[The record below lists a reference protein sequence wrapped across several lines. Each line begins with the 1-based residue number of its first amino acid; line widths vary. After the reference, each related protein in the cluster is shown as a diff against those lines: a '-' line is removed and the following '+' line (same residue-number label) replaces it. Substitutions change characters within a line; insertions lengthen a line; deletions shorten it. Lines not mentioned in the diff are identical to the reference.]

1 NVPRMPLRRLRSP
14 RDGPTIWPPIA
25 PRVPRPVPPRRASAR
40 KADSGTIHQACPR
53 SQAEQAID
61 APPATRA
68 AGSGGDRSRP
78 SRTPSRSTARGPNAA
93 VLVPSSVSGAIA
105 DGTSFAQ
112 RSPRSRSPTAPPG
125 TPPDPPGSRGPGY
138 APAVPRRAAP
148 PDGRGKDRT
157 EGSDPDGGGGVPG
170 KADDRV
176 APVGERTARGDRSC
190 RGGPK
195 AGKPRPKGGSD
206 KAPISWTPGAGSQ
219 VDRVA
224 NVDGSRGTEVIPD
237 GPRACSHGA
246 GPTRRGRPL
255 PAP

>member
-1 NVPRMPLRRLRSP
+1 MQRNRSRQASPGAIVPPARPPSGPGPLSAAARPAPTGQAHARNVPRMPLRRLRSP

-40 KADSGTIHQACPR
+40 KADSGTIRQACPR

-157 EGSDPDGGGGVPG
+157 EGSDPNG
-170 KADDRV
+170 
-176 APVGERTARGDRSC
+176 
-190 RGGPK
+190 
-195 AGKPRPKGGSD
+195 
-206 KAPISWTPGAGSQ
+206 
-219 VDRVA
+219 
-224 NVDGSRGTEVIPD
+224 
-237 GPRACSHGA
+237 
-246 GPTRRGRPL
+246 
-255 PAP
+255 